1 MGLAS
6 NSRPRQSFQELRGIP
21 GHNAVRRDVPGHYA
35 PGADHGEFTDGDST
49 QQGGAGA
56 DGGAPLY
63 QSRFASPLL
72 LRFQLSI
79 GVGGTR
85 IKVVDEG
92 DIVSDKDLLLQSYSF
107 ADKRVTGNFAP
118 TANPDS
124 FLDFDKG
131 TDFHVIAN
139 LAAIKIG
146 EPVYAN
152 SLS

>member
-6 NSRPRQSFQELRGIP
+6 DSLPRQSFQNLRGIP
-21 GHNAVRRDVPGHYA
+21 GHNAVRRDVPGDYA
-35 PGADHGEFTDGDST
+35 PGANHGTFADGDST

-63 QSRFASPLL
+63 QSRFATPLL

-79 GVGGTR
+79 GVGGAR

-92 DIVSDKDLLLQSYSF
+92 DIVPDKDLLLQSYSF

-118 TANPDS
+118 TANPNS
-124 FLDFDKG
+124 LLDFDKG
-131 TDFHVIAN
+131 ADFHIITD
-139 LAAIKIG
+139 LAAI
-146 EPVYAN
+146 
-152 SLS
+152 

>member
-6 NSRPRQSFQELRGIP
+6 DSLPRQSFEHLRGIA

-35 PGADHGEFTDGDST
+35 PGANHGKFTDGDST

-63 QSRFASPLL
+63 QSRFATPLL

-92 DIVSDKDLLLQSYSF
+92 DIVPDKDFVLQSYSF
-107 ADKRVTGNFAP
+107 ADKRVTGNLAP

-131 TDFHVIAN
+131 ADFHVITD
-139 LAAIKIG
+139 LAAI
-146 EPVYAN
+146 
-152 SLS
+152 